1 MVHIGIFGDYNPQ
14 FETHIAT
21 NQSLEIAARR
31 LGIDV
36 RAEWIPTPAIMRT
49 DLDTF
54 DAFIVNTGVYE
65 DRDAV
70 LYALRILRERKIPTL
85 APCGGFQH
93 MIMEYARNVLGLD
106 DVGHAEFDS
115 ELTNH
120 IIVPLQ
126 CSLRGQKGSV
136 SLVRDSQVG
145 QIYQDHE
152 TTEKFYCAFGLN
164 PDYLETLKQSPLR
177 IVGADE
183 EGVVRVTELPEHP
196 FFIGTL
202 FVPQA
207 RSLEGEPHPLID
219 GLVKLAS
226 GK

>member
-1 MVHIGIFGDYNPQ
+1 MAHIGIFGDYNPRA
-14 FETHIAT
+14 ETHIAT
-21 NQSLEIAARR
+21 NQSLEIAAHR
-31 LGIDV
+31 LGIEV

-70 LYALRILRERKIPTL
+70 LHALRNVRERKIPTL
-85 APCGGFQH
+85 AACGGFQH
-93 MIMEYARNVLGLD
+93 MILEYARNVLGLD
-106 DVGHAEFDS
+106 DVGHAEFDPKM
-115 ELTNH
+115 TDH

-126 CSLRGQKGSV
+126 CSLRGRKGCV

-145 QIYQDHE
+145 QLYQQHE
-152 TTEKFYCAFGLN
+152 TTEKFYCSFGVN
-164 PDYLETLKQSPLR
+164 PDYLVTLKQSPLR

-207 RSLEGEPHPLID
+207 RSLEGESHPLID
-219 GLVKLAS
+219 ELVKLAS
-226 GK
+226 KR